1 MNKQQTSLNIVILV
15 LFILQLKFIK
25 CEYYSIKYHES
36 ITESKARM
44 MFYQSY
50 NDNISN
56 KKIDYEFNPSK
67 GIYGYANS
75 YIAPSETTMKIPI
88 EYCNMGCK

>member
-1 MNKQQTSLNIVILV
+1 MNKLQLTNIFLLV
-15 LFILQLKFIK
+15 LFTLQVSFIK
-25 CEYYSIKYHES
+25 CEFYSIKNHES

-44 MFYQSY
+44 KFYQSY
-50 NDNISN
+50 NNNLSN

-67 GIYGYANS
+67 GIYGYVNS
-75 YIAPSETTMKIPI
+75 YVAPFETTMKIPI